1 MLDINKN
8 RNDINPQRA
17 PRNREAPVPLRGPSQ
32 RRRKPVTAPQSKLND
47 LFKSHNLEFSQTGFQ
62 GGPSRRRKGYRLAL
76 WSWLASMIDGLMLLA
91 ASCLFLV
98 SFSLIVRSPVGNIL
112 SGMFHTQFRILFFLE
127 VFAVFAWIYLITAR
141 VFMGSSIGEWACDL
155 RLGQPQERLASMYAL
170 RVVLRCSLIL
180 VTGVVTLPLL
190 SLLTGQDIAGAISG
204 LRLFSLK

>member
-1 MLDINKN
+1 MFDIDKNKN
-8 RNDINPQRA
+8 EINPQRA
-17 PRNREAPVPLRGPSQ
+17 PRNREAPVPLIGPSRRRRGPAPVPKSQ
-32 RRRKPVTAPQSKLND
+32 INE
-47 LFKSHNLEFSQTGFQ
+47 LFKGHNLEFSQTGFQ

-98 SFSLIVRSPVGNIL
+98 SFSLIVRSPVGHIL

-127 VFAVFAWIYLITAR
+127 VFAVFSWIYLITIR
-141 VFMGSSIGEWACDL
+141 IFMGSSIGEWACDL
-155 RLGQPQERLASMYAL
+155 RLGQPQERLASIYAL

-180 VTGVVTLPLL
+180 VTGVVTLPVL
-190 SLLTGQDIAGAISG
+190 SLLTGKDIAGSLSG